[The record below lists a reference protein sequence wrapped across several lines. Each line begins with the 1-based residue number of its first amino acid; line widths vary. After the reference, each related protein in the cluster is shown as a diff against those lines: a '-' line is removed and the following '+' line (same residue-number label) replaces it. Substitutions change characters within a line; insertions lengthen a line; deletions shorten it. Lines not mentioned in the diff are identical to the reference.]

1 MDKRLYKIEKQAHC
15 IRIVFKG
22 GVVIG
27 PDDILAAL
35 DHENELFPIEG
46 RQSIWD
52 FRGCQA
58 ASTFGFDAM
67 NRIVDRIR
75 RKYGHALPTNKT
87 ALLVDDSTS
96 YGLSRMFQM
105 LMDGFPTQIG
115 VFQDEGA
122 AWNWIDCKSRSEE
135 IGL

>member
-15 IRIVFKG
+15 IKIVFESG
-22 GVVIG
+22 GVIG
-27 PDDILAAL
+27 PDDILAAI
-35 DHENELFPIEG
+35 DHENSLFPIEG

-58 ASTFGFDAM
+58 ASSFGFDAM

-75 RKYGHALPTNKT
+75 RKYSHAPPTNKT
-87 ALLVDDSTS
+87 ALVVDGSTP

-115 VFQDEGA
+115 VFQHEDA
-122 AWNWIDCKSRSEE
+122 ARKWIDCEMR
-135 IGL
+135 